1 MGILVKNKFLV
12 KRGMFIL
19 AGVFS
24 ALGIIFSSIAM
35 GTDYW
40 IVSEGSQ
47 NTSGS
52 GSTDLSF
59 ESNIKINYG
68 LFNGRKTTKGQLD
81 LAPVP
86 YSLTVFCPGGEGVCL
101 VSCGTTEVE
110 QKQEFDYLRFGETA
124 YRCQRTTKV
133 LKTSR
138 SRLVQLASDISVKET
153 ARSVPVRGNDQ
164 FMDYGLWVT
173 TLIFLSLMLSFQVIS
188 AGLCFFNTVTIP
200 IEMLVGPMG
209 IYLANGV
216 VGLTGLITLS
226 LWGDL
231 FSSKL
236 SSELA
241 IQETILDI
249 YLMSSSN
256 LGYSYWFVL
265 CSLIFAIASSVCIRF
280 RNSLRKF
287 SNQNVVGVE
296 SSTPGGMLY

>member
-1 MGILVKNKFLV
+1 MGILVKNKFFL
-12 KRGMFIL
+12 KKGMFIF

-24 ALGIIFSSIAM
+24 AIGIVFNSVAM

-40 IVSEGSQ
+40 IVSKGS
-47 NTSGS
+47 
-52 GSTDLSF
+52 LSSS
-59 ESNIKINYG
+59 ETNITINYG
-68 LFNGRKTTKGQLD
+68 LFNGRKTTEGQLD

-101 VSCGTTEVE
+101 VSCGTTDVE
-110 QKQEFDYLRFGETA
+110 QKQEFDYLRFGKTEYTCKRATTA
-124 YRCQRTTKV
+124 

-138 SRLVQLASDISVKET
+138 SRLVQLTSDISVKEA
-153 ARSVPVRGNDQ
+153 ARSEPVRGNDQ

-173 TLIFLSLMLSFQVIS
+173 TLIFLSLMLAFQVIS
-188 AGLCFFNTVTIP
+188 AGLCFFNAVTVP
-200 IEMLVGPMG
+200 IEMLIGPMG

-241 IQETILDI
+241 IQETILDV
-249 YLMSSSN
+249 YRMSSSN